1 MGRVSSIRRMP
12 VEVQQLIDQLIR
24 QGRTII
30 EITEHL
36 QGLNEDVSKSAV
48 GRYVKN
54 AREQMA
60 DYRAA
65 QELASQW
72 THAAN
77 ENPRGDVSTMV
88 TEMLKMVALRVTQQ
102 IQPDDKGNLQLKPM
116 DMMLLSKAV
125 ESLEATTR
133 KSMERREKVRQMA
146 MAEAAKAVQTEGRKA
161 GLSADAIERMTKA
174 IGLL

>member
-1 MGRVSSIRRMP
+1 MGRTSSLRRLP
-12 VEVQQLIDQLIR
+12 VEVQQLVDQLIR

-36 QGLNEDVSKSAV
+36 KSLDEDVSKSAV
-48 GRYVKN
+48 GRYVKD
-54 AREQMA
+54 ARDKMQE
-60 DYRAA
+60 YRAA

-72 THAAN
+72 TTMAN
-77 ENPRGDVSTMV
+77 EQPRGDVSTMV
-88 TEMLKMVALRVTQQ
+88 TEMLRLVALRVTQQ
-102 IQPDDKGNLQLKPM
+102 IQPDENGLIKIKPM

-133 KSMERREKVRQMA
+133 KSMERVAATRKLAIE
-146 MAEAAKAVQTEGRKA
+146 EAAKTVQAEGKTM
-161 GLSADAIERMTKA
+161 GLSSEAIDKMTRA